1 MSTENSPS
9 IKKPSS
15 GAIAIGGIGGLSSI
29 LIAFAN
35 IEFKDS
41 EYLTAITSTIPFV
54 VSIAIGG
61 LEYAFSYIGAR
72 NKSEL
77 QIDAKLKRK
86 LKNVDKY
93 IKQTRKNIGECKKLQ
108 LDTTAEE
115 ESLKALLVQRQEIQ
129 LAHLNVD
136 DITAKP
142 VPESK

>member
-1 MSTENSPS
+1 MSTDNSPS
-9 IKKPSS
+9 IKKPSN
-15 GAIAIGGIGGLSSI
+15 GAIAIGGIGGLSGI

-54 VSIAIGG
+54 VSIAIGSF
-61 LEYAFSYIGAR
+61 EYAFSYIGAR

-77 QIDAKLKRK
+77 QIDAKLNRK
-86 LKNVDKY
+86 LKNVDKF
-93 IKQTRKNIGECKKLQ
+93 IKQTRKNISECKKLQ
-108 LDTTAEE
+108 LDTTSEE
-115 ESLKALLVQRQEIQ
+115 ESLKALLVQRHEIQ